1 MKSLMVRLL
10 MLLTAAMLLA
20 IPGPAMADD
29 FDIGDLNRGILSDDL
44 DNDIGDSDNLFGS
57 RFNDDIGDS
66 DNLFGSRFNHD
77 FGDDGDNLRT
87 IDVGDSECLVKEE
100 NDDNENFDDLLFG
113 DNFNDDDDDDDDE
126 DVLFCDKKQ
135 SAIDWL
141 NTFFAQNDAEFNA
154 AE

>member
-1 MKSLMVRLL
+1 

-44 DNDIGDSDNLFGS
+44 DN
-57 RFNDDIGDS
+57 DIGDS